1 MDGDRLE
8 SLLGSPVVRVVPL
21 GGGCVAAVA
30 RLTLADGRDV
40 VVKDGRAG
48 DRLDLEGWMLSTLAA
63 RCPALPVP
71 AVLAA
76 ADDLLVMEARDA
88 SGQLGPKGEDHA
100 AELIAAL
107 HDVTAE
113 RFGLERDT
121 LIGGLHQPN
130 PWTDDW
136 LTFFRDQRL
145 LFMARQALEAG
156 RLPAALMDR
165 IERLAGRLERWIAPD
180 APPSLLHG
188 DLWAGNVLVGGDGR
202 VSGLIDPAVYYG
214 DAEIELAFSTLFGTF
229 GEVFFARYNELR
241 PLRPGF
247 FEGRRDLYTLY
258 PLLVHVRLF
267 GGSYVGSVDRT
278 LAGLGF

>member
-76 ADDLLVMEARDA
+76 ADDLLVMEAHDA
-88 SGQLGPKGEDHA
+88 SGRLGPKGEDHA
-100 AELIAAL
+100 AEVIAAL

-136 LTFFRDQRL
+136 PGFFRDHRL
-145 LFMARQALEAG
+145 LFMARQALDAG

-165 IERLAGRLERWIAPD
+165 VERLAGRLERWIAPD

-188 DLWAGNVLVGGDGR
+188 DLWTGNVLVGGDGR

-229 GEVFFARYNELR
+229 GEVFKR
-241 PLRPGF
+241 P
-247 FEGRRDLYTLY
+247 
-258 PLLVHVRLF
+258 
-267 GGSYVGSVDRT
+267 
-278 LAGLGF
+278 

>member
-1 MDGDRLE
+1 MDRDRLE

-88 SGQLGPKGEDHA
+88 SGRLGPTGEDHA

-145 LFMARQALEAG
+145 LFMARQALDAG

-202 VSGLIDPAVYYG
+202 VSGLIDPALYYG

>member
-1 MDGDRLE
+1 MDRDRLE

-48 DRLDLEGWMLSTLAA
+48 DRLDLEGWMLSTLAT

-71 AVLAA
+71 VVLAA

-88 SGQLGPKGEDHA
+88 SGRLGPKGEDHA
-100 AELIAAL
+100 AEVIAAL

-130 PWTDDW
+130 AWTDDW
-136 LTFFRDQRL
+136 PGFFRDHRL
-145 LFMARQALEAG
+145 LFMARQALDAG

-202 VSGLIDPAVYYG
+202 ISGLIDPAVYYG

-229 GEVFFARYNELR
+229 GAVFFARYNELR

>member
-1 MDGDRLE
+1 MDRDRLE

-71 AVLAA
+71 AVLTA

-88 SGQLGPKGEDHA
+88 SGRLGPTGEDHA
-100 AELIAAL
+100 AELVAAL

-136 LTFFRDQRL
+136 LTFFRDHRL
-145 LFMARQALEAG
+145 LFMARQALDAG
-156 RLPAALMDR
+156 CLPAALMDR
-165 IERLAGRLERWIAPD
+165 IERLAGRLERWIASD